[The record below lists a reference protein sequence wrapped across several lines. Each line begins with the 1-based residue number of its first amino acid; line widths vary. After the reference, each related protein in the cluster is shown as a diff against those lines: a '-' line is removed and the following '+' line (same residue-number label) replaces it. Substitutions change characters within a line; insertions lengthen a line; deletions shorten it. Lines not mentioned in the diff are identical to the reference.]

1 MDKLLEE
8 IKKIRKEIK
17 ELKKKKKLKKTK
29 AKIKSKTKAQLT
41 HGKKLRE
48 KKEKISTKYLTNPVQ
63 PAQIPMQ
70 INPNPYGDNL
80 RQIARNY
87 LAPAPIPVVP
97 NNQLVVVPPQVPQL
111 PQLPPPQL
119 PRAPPPLLS
128 ARKKRKS
135 RLKQAVIY
143 DKKFLMRLTLKDLRL
158 EIKRQFPG
166 VYTDAILKKITG
178 KNKEQIIDQYFKE
191 ENEEENEEEEEEVEP
206 DGQDL
211 YPNYFNQDDSAF
223 AYVNPILYDSD
234 VPFTSNR
241 AFPSDMTPP
250 KYPPKRHP
258 LQTPIYE
265 EDLPDVEESDDSE
278 EDDDDDESQTINRAI
293 KSVQKKITDVKAFQS
308 PKGKSSQTPL
318 SSDVASFGTQGAFS
332 EPNFNDDPDYV
343 KSFLSVLED
352 DAEQLKMIRSMER
365 EAAKRRKKSKIPKLA
380 KQSSFAD
387 EKEDNEDDN
396 DDDNVIFPS
405 ALDS

>member
-17 ELKKKKKLKKTK
+17 ELKKKKKLKQTK
-29 AKIKSKTKAQLT
+29 AKIKSKTKQ
-41 HGKKLRE
+41 LRE

-97 NNQLVVVPPQVPQL
+97 NNQLVVVPPQVPP
-111 PQLPPPQL
+111 PQLPPPQLPPPPAQL
-119 PRAPPPLLS
+119 PRAPPPLLAS

-143 DKKFLMRLTLKDLRL
+143 DKKFLMRLSLKDLRL
-158 EIKRQFPG
+158 EIKKQFPG
-166 VYTDAILKKITG
+166 KYNDATLKKITG

-191 ENEEENEEEEEEVEP
+191 ENEEEEEDEEEP
-206 DGQDL
+206 DAQDL

-223 AYVNPILYDSD
+223 AYVNPIIYDSD
-234 VPFTSNR
+234 VPFTSGR
-241 AFPSDMTPP
+241 AFPSDTTPP
-250 KYPPKRHP
+250 KYPPKNHP
-258 LQTPIYE
+258 LQTPIFEDDFDNE
-265 EDLPDVEESDDSE
+265 EDDSE
-278 EDDDDDESQTINRAI
+278 EDDDDDDSQTINRAI

-318 SSDVASFGTQGAFS
+318 SSDIASFGTQGAFS

-380 KQSSFAD
+380 KQQQQLSLAD
-387 EKEDNEDDN
+387 EKEDDDDDN
-396 DDDNVIFPS
+396 DIFPS
-405 ALDS
+405 ANEY

>member
-29 AKIKSKTKAQLT
+29 AKIKSKTK
-41 HGKKLRE
+41 KLKE

-97 NNQLVVVPPQVPQL
+97 NNQLVVVPPQVPQLPQL

-191 ENEEENEEEEEEVEP
+191 ENEEEEEEVEP
-206 DGQDL
+206 DAQDL
-211 YPNYFNQDDSAF
+211 YPNYFNQDDSAY
-223 AYVNPILYDSD
+223 AYVNPMLYDSG
-234 VPFTSNR
+234 VPSTSSY
-241 AFPSDMTPP
+241 AFPSDTTPQQ
-250 KYPPKRHP
+250 YPPKRHP

-265 EDLPDVEESDDSE
+265 EDLPDVDESDDS
-278 EDDDDDESQTINRAI
+278 DDDDESRSVKKAI
-293 KSVQKKITDVKAFQS
+293 KSVKSKISDLKAFS
-308 PKGKSSQTPL
+308 APKGKSSQTPL
-318 SSDVASFGTQGAFS
+318 SSDFASFGTQEAFS
-332 EPNFNDDPDYV
+332 EPTFDNDDSDYT

-352 DAEQLKMIRSMER
+352 DEQQLKMIR
-365 EAAKRRKKSKIPKLA
+365 AQQKRKKSKIPKLA
-380 KQSSFAD
+380 KMPSIAD
-387 EKEDNEDDN
+387 QKEDKKDDGNNN
-396 DDDNVIFPS
+396 DDLNDFFAS
-405 ALDS
+405 ALES

>member
-29 AKIKSKTKAQLT
+29 AKIKSKTKQ
-41 HGKKLRE
+41 LRE

-63 PAQIPMQ
+63 PTQIPMQ

-97 NNQLVVVPPQVPQL
+97 NNQLVVVPPQVPQV

-119 PRAPPPLLS
+119 PPAQLPRPPPLLAS

-143 DKKFLMRLTLKDLRL
+143 DKKFLKRLTLKDLRL
-158 EIKRQFPG
+158 EIKRQFPDK
-166 VYTDAILKKITG
+166 YTDAQLNKIVG

-191 ENEEENEEEEEEVEP
+191 DEEEEGKKEP
-206 DGQDL
+206 QQDAQDL

-223 AYVNPILYDSD
+223 AYVNPMLYESG
-234 VPFTSNR
+234 VPSTSNR
-241 AFPSDMTPP
+241 AFPSDMTPQ
-250 KYPPKRHP
+250 KYPP
-258 LQTPIYE
+258 
-265 EDLPDVEESDDSE
+265 
-278 EDDDDDESQTINRAI
+278 
-293 KSVQKKITDVKAFQS
+293 
-308 PKGKSSQTPL
+308 
-318 SSDVASFGTQGAFS
+318 
-332 EPNFNDDPDYV
+332 
-343 KSFLSVLED
+343 
-352 DAEQLKMIRSMER
+352 
-365 EAAKRRKKSKIPKLA
+365 
-380 KQSSFAD
+380 
-387 EKEDNEDDN
+387 
-396 DDDNVIFPS
+396 
-405 ALDS
+405 

>member
-17 ELKKKKKLKKTK
+17 ELKKKKKLKSTK
-29 AKIKSKTKAQLT
+29 AKIKSKTK
-41 HGKKLRE
+41 KLKE

-87 LAPAPIPVVP
+87 LAPAIPVP

-111 PQLPPPQL
+111 PQLPPPPQQR
-119 PRAPPPLLS
+119 PQQRPPPPPLLS
-128 ARKKRKS
+128 AKKKRKS

-143 DKKFLMRLTLKDLRL
+143 DKKFLMRLSLKDLRL

-166 VYTDAILKKITG
+166 KYTEAQLKKIVG

-191 ENEEENEEEEEEVEP
+191 EEEEDEEEDEEP
-206 DGQDL
+206 QQDAQDL
-211 YPNYFNQDDSAF
+211 YANYFNQDDSAF
-223 AYVNPILYDSD
+223 AYVNPMLYESGVPSTSSHAFSSD
-234 VPFTSNR
+234 T
-241 AFPSDMTPP
+241 TPQQ
-250 KYPPKRHP
+250 YPPKRHP

-265 EDLPDVEESDDSE
+265 EDFDNEEDDSE
-278 EDDDDDESQTINRAI
+278 EDDDDDESHTINRAI
-293 KSVQKKITDVKAFQS
+293 KSVQKKITDVKEAFSS

-318 SSDVASFGTQGAFS
+318 SSDIASFGTQGAFS
-332 EPNFNDDPDYV
+332 EPNFNDDSNYT
-343 KSFLSVLED
+343 KSFISVLED
-352 DAEQLKMIRSMER
+352 DEQQLKMIRSMER
-365 EAAKRRKKSKIPKLA
+365 EAAKRRKTRIPKLA
-380 KQSSFAD
+380 KMPSIAD
-387 EKEDNEDDN
+387 QKEDKKDDGNN
-396 DDDNVIFPS
+396 DNNDLDNFFTS
-405 ALDS
+405 ALET

>member
-29 AKIKSKTKAQLT
+29 AKIKSKTKQ
-41 HGKKLRE
+41 LRE

-111 PQLPPPQL
+111 PQLPQLPQPPAQL
-119 PRAPPPLLS
+119 PRPPPLLAS

-166 VYTDAILKKITG
+166 KYNDATLKKITG

-191 ENEEENEEEEEEVEP
+191 ENEEEEEEEEL

-265 EDLPDVEESDDSE
+265 DDLPDVDESDDSE
-278 EDDDDDESQTINRAI
+278 DDDESRSVKKAI
-293 KSVQKKITDVKAFQS
+293 TSVKSKITDLKAFS
-308 PKGKSSQTPL
+308 APKGKSSQTPL
-318 SSDVASFGTQGAFS
+318 SSDIASFGTQESFS
-332 EPNFNDDPDYV
+332 EPNFNDQSDYV

-352 DAEQLKMIRSMER
+352 DEQQLKMIR
-365 EAAKRRKKSKIPKLA
+365 AQQKRKKSKIPKLA
-380 KQSSFAD
+380 KMPSIAD
-387 EKEDNEDDN
+387 QKEDKKDDGNNDN
-396 DDDNVIFPS
+396 DDLDNFFTS
-405 ALDS
+405 ALES